1 MINRIFFFMAALLAS
16 LSPAFA
22 FEAREVTSKS
32 GLKAWLVED
41 HSIPLVAMDFSLE
54 GGSASDPEDKDGRAN
69 FLSGMLNEGAGDM
82 DGPAFQA
89 RIDEL
94 AVRMDFGVGPDR
106 FSGALQTISSN
117 QKEAFR
123 LLGLALAKPTFPADS
138 LERVRQQLLQSVQQR
153 DFSPDSIAYRKVS
166 EISFPE
172 QPYSRRSLGTAQ
184 TIASLSRDDLVAAH
198 HQLIRRSGLVV
209 SFVGDVTPQEAAN
222 ILDNVF
228 GTLPNAAPPKPV
240 ADTSVA
246 VGPALAVIPYNN
258 PQTIVMFQQR
268 GILDTDKDYMAANVM
283 MEILG
288 GDSLR
293 SRLNEEV
300 RVKRGLTYGIS
311 FDLQSFPHAGVLMGS
326 FSSVND
332 KAAEALQAT
341 RDAIRHMERDGP
353 TQQELDEIKT
363 YLTGSYALRFDSTGK
378 IAGFLTALQER
389 GRPINFANIRNSLI
403 EAVTL
408 QQVKDVARKLLDPDK
423 MNVVA
428 VGKPEGLK

>member
-1 MINRIFFFMAALLAS
+1 MINRIFLFMAALLAS

-54 GGSASDPEDKDGRAN
+54 GGSASDPEGKDGRAN

-153 DFSPDSIAYRKVS
+153 DFSPGSIAYRKVS

-198 HQLIRRSGLVV
+198 HQLIRRSGLTV

-246 VGPALAVIPYNN
+246 VGPALAVIPFNN

-341 RDAIRHMERDGP
+341 RDAIRRVEQDGP

-389 GRPINFANIRNSLI
+389 GRPINFANIRNNLI

-428 VGKPEGLK
+428 VGKPKGLK

>member
-1 MINRIFFFMAALLAS
+1 MINRIFLFMAALLAS

-54 GGSASDPEDKDGRAN
+54 GGSASDPEGKDGRAN

-153 DFSPDSIAYRKVS
+153 DFSPGSIAYRKVS

-198 HQLIRRSGLVV
+198 HQLIRRSGLTV

-341 RDAIRHMERDGP
+341 RDAIRHMEQDGP

-389 GRPINFANIRNSLI
+389 GRPINFANIRNNLI

-428 VGKPEGLK
+428 VGKPKGLK